1 MTRIMPQQSFLSEVN
16 EDLGFKDVPQ
26 EKKKSWL
33 GKFKHEYKKALQ
45 HS

>member
-26 EKKKSWL
+26 EKKESRL